1 MNLWLSPQGI
11 RYYRKVTVLSCGRRK
26 NVKKSLR
33 TRDKLVAREKV
44 AQLLTCARSLG
55 KPVTVQPEPQ
65 SNSLREP
72 QQLPQQTQ
80 SAANP
85 APESAPV
92 APSVI
97 ASPVLSEL
105 SERYLKEK
113 ALSWAPKE
121 LSNQKNYIGYF
132 ITALGDRSPTAYSKV
147 DVVKFKDELLN
158 SGKSPTTINKYLQK
172 LSLLFVW
179 LSNHHEGIVNHFAG
193 LKLQRVKEVNARS
206 GYTSAEKQLLIQWA
220 KEQQPYRKWIAL
232 LGLYTGARAN
242 EICQLYADD
251 VQQVDEVWC
260 LNIRDNRPD
269 QKLKTANSARLIPI
283 HSSLIAGGFI
293 GFVQERAGGRLFPE
307 LPHRQDGYSHLWG
320 QWFSRHRPGDKDFH
334 SLRHTV
340 ATALKDHG
348 VPLQYAA
355 AILGHTN
362 GAISYDRYGGG
373 VAVEKLLAAIEA
385 AL

>member
-1 MNLWLSPQGI
+1 M
-11 RYYRKVTVLSCGRRK
+11 
-26 NVKKSLR
+26 
-33 TRDKLVAREKV
+33 
-44 AQLLTCARSLG
+44 
-55 KPVTVQPEPQ
+55 
-65 SNSLREP
+65 
-72 QQLPQQTQ
+72 
-80 SAANP
+80 
-85 APESAPV
+85 
-92 APSVI
+92 
-97 ASPVLSEL
+97 
-105 SERYLKEK
+105 
-113 ALSWAPKE
+113 SWAPKE

-132 ITALGDRSPTAYSKV
+132 IKALGDRPPTAYSKA

-206 GYTSAEKQLLIQWA
+206 GYTSAEKKLLIQWA

-269 QKLKTANSARLIPI
+269 QKLKTANSTRLIPI

-320 QWFSRHRPGDKDFH
+320 QWFSRHRPVDKDFH

-340 ATALKDHG
+340 ATALKDRG

-373 VAVEKLLAAIEA
+373 VAVEKLQAAIEV

>member
-11 RYYRKVTVLSCGRRK
+11 WYYRKVTMLPCGRRK
-26 NVKKSLR
+26 DIKKSLR
-33 TRDKLVAREKV
+33 TRDKLVARDKV
-44 AQLLTCARSLG
+44 AQLLACARSRV
-55 KPVTVQPEPQ
+55 KPETVQPEPQ
-65 SNSLREP
+65 PSSLPEP
-72 QQLPQQTQ
+72 QRLQQQTP
-80 SAANP
+80 SAAS
-85 APESAPV
+85 SAPV
-92 APSVI
+92 GPSAI

-105 SERYLKEK
+105 SDRYLKEK

-132 ITALGDRSPTAYSKV
+132 IKSLGDRSPTAYSKA

-179 LSNHHEGIVNHFAG
+179 LGNHHEGIVNHFAG

-206 GYTSAEKQLLIQWA
+206 SYTSAEKQRLIQWA
-220 KEQQPYRKWIAL
+220 KQQEPYRKWIAL

-251 VQQVDEVWC
+251 VQQVGEVWC
-260 LNIRDNRPD
+260 LNIRDSRPD
-269 QKLKTANSARLIPI
+269 QKLKTVNSARLIPI
-283 HSSLIAGGFI
+283 HSSLISSGFI
-293 GFVQERAGGRLFPE
+293 DFVQVRAGGRLFPE

-320 QWFSRHRPGDKDFH
+320 QWFSRHRPVDKDFH

-340 ATALKDHG
+340 ATVLKDHG

-373 VAVEKLLAAIEA
+373 IAVEKLQAAIEV

>member
-11 RYYRKVTVLSCGRRK
+11 WYYRKVTVLPCGRRK
-26 NVKKSLR
+26 DIKKSLR
-33 TRDKLVAREKV
+33 IRDKLVAREQV
-44 AQLLTCARSLG
+44 AQLRACARSRV
-55 KPVTVQPEPQ
+55 KPETVQPEPQ
-65 SNSLREP
+65 PSSLPEP
-72 QQLPQQTQ
+72 QRLQQQTP
-80 SAANP
+80 AATKAAPKAAP
-85 APESAPV
+85 A
-92 APSVI
+92 APSAI
-97 ASPVLSEL
+97 ASPLLSEL
-105 SERYLKEK
+105 SDRYLKEK

-132 ITALGDRSPTAYSKV
+132 IKALGDRSPTAYSKA

-179 LSNHHEGIVNHFAG
+179 LGNHHEGIVNHFAG
-193 LKLQRVKEVNARS
+193 LKLQRVKEVNAR
-206 GYTSAEKQLLIQWA
+206 YTSAEKQRLIQWA
-220 KEQQPYRKWIAL
+220 KEQEPYRKWIAL

-251 VQQVDEVWC
+251 VQLVDEVWC

-269 QKLKTANSARLIPI
+269 QKLKTVNSARLIPI

-293 GFVQERAGGRLFPE
+293 DFVQERAGGRLFPE

-320 QWFSRHRPGDKDFH
+320 QWFSRHRPVDKDFH

-348 VPLQYAA
+348 VPLQYEA

-373 VAVEKLLAAIEA
+373 VAVEKLQAAIEV

>member
-1 MNLWLSPQGI
+1 MLP
-11 RYYRKVTVLSCGRRK
+11 CGRRK
-26 NVKKSLR
+26 DINKSLR
-33 TRDKLVAREKV
+33 ARDKLVARSKV
-44 AQLLTCARSLG
+44 AQLLACARSRV
-55 KPVTVQPEPQ
+55 KPVAAQPELQ
-65 SNSLREP
+65 SSSSPEP

-85 APESAPV
+85 APESVPV
-92 APSVI
+92 APSAI

-132 ITALGDRSPTAYSKV
+132 IKALGDS
-147 DVVKFKDELLN
+147 
-158 SGKSPTTINKYLQK
+158 
-172 LSLLFVW
+172 
-179 LSNHHEGIVNHFAG
+179 
-193 LKLQRVKEVNARS
+193 
-206 GYTSAEKQLLIQWA
+206 
-220 KEQQPYRKWIAL
+220 
-232 LGLYTGARAN
+232 
-242 EICQLYADD
+242 
-251 VQQVDEVWC
+251 WC

-269 QKLKTANSARLIPI
+269 QKLKTANSARFVPI

-293 GFVQERAGGRLFPE
+293 DFVQERAGGRLFPE
-307 LPHRQDGYSHLWG
+307 LPLRQDGYSHLWG
-320 QWFSRHRPGDKDFH
+320 QWFSRHRPVDKDSH

-362 GAISYDRYGGG
+362 SAISYDRYGGG
-373 VAVEKLLAAIEA
+373 VAVEKLQTAIEA